1 MLHGIK
7 TLSRKRSMTAMSTSV
22 SALSRMSTAIAGAG
36 FGPALACTKKI
47 RMLIDIDHIKE
58 VCPD

>member
-1 MLHGIK
+1 
-7 TLSRKRSMTAMSTSV
+7 MTAMRTSV

-47 RMLIDIDHIKE
+47 RMLIDIDHIEE